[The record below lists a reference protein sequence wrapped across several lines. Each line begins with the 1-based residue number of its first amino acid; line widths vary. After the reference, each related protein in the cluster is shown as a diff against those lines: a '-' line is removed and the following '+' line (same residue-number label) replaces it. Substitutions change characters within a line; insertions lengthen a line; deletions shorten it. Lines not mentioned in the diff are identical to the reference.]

1 MGKRRTPKTEQID
14 REQAV
19 LELRR
24 SGETWT
30 NIAQRLGYA
39 NASGPQKAFW
49 RILKRVQQEPVE
61 DILLAELDTLDRIK
75 KAYWKPAIVDR
86 DYRAAQIVLNTMDRK
101 AKFLGLDAPT
111 KIRAE
116 VVTYDGG
123 DYADVERILNE
134 LEILE
139 LQVEPSREV
148 VLEEGA
154 GEEGTATT

>member
-1 MGKRRTPKTEQID
+1 MGKRTPSTEQID
-14 REQAV
+14 KEQAV

-24 SGETWT
+24 SGESWT
-30 NIAQRLGYA
+30 NIASRVGYA
-39 NASGPQKAFW
+39 NASGAQKAFW

-75 KAYWKPAIVDR
+75 KAYWKAAIVDR

-101 AKFLGLDAPT
+101 AKYLGLDAPT
-111 KIRAE
+111 KIKAE

-139 LQVEPSREV
+139 LQVEPSRTLA
-148 VLEEGA
+148 LEEGTSA
-154 GEEGTATT
+154 EGTTTS